1 MNSGNFTPKTMP
13 LIGCPRPARSAN
25 QRPGISAA
33 EVQFDCSSSSLSHTF
48 LFKNSFLLLGHSGS
62 DETSN
67 NTMAALLFHPPQYQC
82 VICQHNASLY
92 RALSNPSL
100 FSRKPPTHSSSTSA
114 AANTSCVSTTMTP
127 THTPAASGQTGSG
140 QLRNKHSTSVNS
152 SAAKN
157 DKKYEGTIINSST
170 NNHDTDPDEEVIKE
184 CEVVII

>member
-1 MNSGNFTPKTMP
+1 MP
-13 LIGCPRPARSAN
+13 LIGCPARSAN
-25 QRPGISAA
+25 QKPGISAA
-33 EVQFDCSSSSLSHTF
+33 EVQFDCSSSSLSQTF
-48 LFKNSFLLLGHSGS
+48 LFKNSFHFLGHSGS

-157 DKKYEGTIINSST
+157 DNM
-170 NNHDTDPDEEVIKE
+170 H
-184 CEVVII
+184 

>member
-1 MNSGNFTPKTMP
+1 MLIMVFEVTLQSCNHSFQKHIFYCTFP
-13 LIGCPRPARSAN
+13 L
-25 QRPGISAA
+25 
-33 EVQFDCSSSSLSHTF
+33 F
-48 LFKNSFLLLGHSGS
+48 LGHSGS
-62 DETSN
+62 DETS

-114 AANTSCVSTTMTP
+114 GAAANTSCVSTTMTP

-152 SAAKN
+152 SAAKT
-157 DKKYEGTIINSST
+157 DKKYEGTTINSST
-170 NNHDTDPDEEVIKE
+170 INHDTDPDEEVIKE

>member
-1 MNSGNFTPKTMP
+1 MP
-13 LIGCPRPARSAN
+13 LIGCPARSAN

-48 LFKNSFLLLGHSGS
+48 LFKNSFHFLGHSGS

-100 FSRKPPTHSSSTSA
+100 FSRKPHSTSVA
-114 AANTSCVSTTMTP
+114 TCVSTMTS
-127 THTPAASGQTGSG
+127 TPATATASSSG
-140 QLRNKHSTSVNS
+140 QLRNKHSTVVTS
-152 SAAKN
+152 AKN
-157 DKKYEGTIINSST
+157 DKKYEENINIT
-170 NNHDTDPDEEVIKE
+170 NHDTDPDEEVIIKE
-184 CEVVII
+184 CEVVIIQRVLILA

>member
-1 MNSGNFTPKTMP
+1 MIRRNGTNLQKTNKQTNKQ
-13 LIGCPRPARSAN
+13 AN
-25 QRPGISAA
+25 KQTDK
-33 EVQFDCSSSSLSHTF
+33 QT
-48 LFKNSFLLLGHSGS
+48 
-62 DETSN
+62 T
-67 NTMAALLFHPPQYQC
+67 T
-82 VICQHNASLY
+82 
-92 RALSNPSL
+92 
-100 FSRKPPTHSSSTSA
+100 A
-114 AANTSCVSTTMTP
+114 AATTTMTP